1 MIYLSKKQQAASAD
15 PHVEDAVPMSP
26 EPFVTADD
34 IAVHLKIKRRQVL
47 EMARKG
53 FIPSRPICFGRKRK
67 MWRFKLS
74 EVDQAIEC
82 GAQKSASSVPQPRR
96 RNSNTMITGSSR

>member
-1 MIYLSKKQQAASAD
+1 MIYLSKNQQAVSAD
-15 PHVEDAVPMSP
+15 PHVVDAVPMNP

-34 IAVHLKIKRRQVL
+34 IAAHLKIKRRQVL

-53 FIPSRPICFGRKRK
+53 LIPSHPICFGRRRK

-74 EVDQAIEC
+74 EVDQAIAC
-82 GAQKSASSVPQPRR
+82 GAPKPTSSVSQPRKH
-96 RNSNTMITGSSR
+96 NSNTMTTGSSR

>member
-15 PHVEDAVPMSP
+15 PALNLVPMNP

-34 IAVHLKIKRRQVL
+34 IAAHLKIKRRQVL

-53 FIPSRPICFGRKRK
+53 FIPSHPICFGRKRK

-82 GAQKSASSVPQPRR
+82 GAQKPACSVPQPRR
-96 RNSNTMITGSSR
+96 RNSNTMTTGSSR